1 MGFFPVFIF
10 PFLPSSAVTSPQDVP
25 LSTDMLSA
33 FPEQWDYI
41 LKIQIKK
48 PILPIWCCLLKGL
61 WSRNS

>member
-41 LKIQIKK
+41 LKIQVKK
-48 PILPIWCCLLKGL
+48 NYSSYLVLPSKGPL
-61 WSRNS
+61 E